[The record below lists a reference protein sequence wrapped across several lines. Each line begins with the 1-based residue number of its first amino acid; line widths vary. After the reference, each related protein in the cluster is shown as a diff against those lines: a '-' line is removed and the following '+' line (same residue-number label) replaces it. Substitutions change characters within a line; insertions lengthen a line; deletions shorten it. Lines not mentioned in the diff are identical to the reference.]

1 MGQADTKK
9 NILDAAEKLFSR
21 QGFSS
26 TSLRVLTKEAGVNLA
41 AVNYHFGSKEELIKA
56 VIERRLLPLN
66 RLRVEK
72 LQSVKKRAEEEKR
85 LPGVREVLLAFI
97 EPTFAFRKS
106 GKGAQ
111 NFITLIGRAFS
122 EPEGTVREIFLDL
135 VRPVFQLLHDLLCKA
150 LPQVPREVI
159 FLRLHFT
166 LGAMGHAMN
175 MHHVSCLVPEGQDF
189 NIDAVSMAEQFVGFV
204 VSGLEAQV

>member
-1 MGQADTKK
+1 MGQTDTKR

-21 QGFSS
+21 HGFSS
-26 TSLRVLTKEAGVNLA
+26 TSLRMLTKEAGVNLA

-66 RLRVEK
+66 RLRIEK
-72 LQSVKKRAEEEKR
+72 LLNVKKCAENEKR

-106 GKGAQ
+106 GEGAR
-111 NFITLIGRAFS
+111 NFITLIGRTFS

-135 VRPVFQLLHDLLCKA
+135 VKPVFQLLNDLMCEA
-150 LPQVPREVI
+150 LPQVGRDVI
-159 FLRLHFT
+159 FCRLHFT

-175 MHHVSCLVPEGQDF
+175 MEHMASLIPHGMDYT
-189 NIDAVSMAEQFVGFV
+189 IDAVSMSEHFIDFV
-204 VSGLEAQV
+204 VSGLEASV

>member
-1 MGQADTKK
+1 MGQTDTKK

-21 QGFSS
+21 HGFSS
-26 TSLRVLTKEAGVNLA
+26 TSLRMLTKEAGVNLA

-66 RLRVEK
+66 RLRTEK
-72 LQSVKKRAEEEKR
+72 LQGVKKCAEEEKR
-85 LPGVREVLLAFI
+85 LPEVREVLLAFM

-106 GKGAQ
+106 GEGAQ
-111 NFITLIGRAFS
+111 NFITLIGRTFS

-135 VRPVFQLLHDLLCKA
+135 VRPVFQLLHDLLCEA
-150 LPQVPREVI
+150 LPQVPRDVI
-159 FLRLHFT
+159 FCRLHFT

-175 MHHVSCLVPEGQDF
+175 MHHMSCLVPDGLDF
-189 NIDAVSMAEQFVGFV
+189 KIDADSMSEQFVDFA
-204 VSGLEAQV
+204 VSGLEASV

>member
-26 TSLRVLTKEAGVNLA
+26 TSHRVLTKEAGANLA

-66 RLRVEK
+66 RWRIEK
-72 LQSVKKRAEEEKR
+72 LQSVKKRAEDEKR
-85 LPGVREVLLAFI
+85 LPGVREVLMAFI

-111 NFITLIGRAFS
+111 NFITLIGRSFS
-122 EPEGTVREIFLDL
+122 EPEGIVREIFLDL
-135 VRPVFQLLHDLLCKA
+135 VRPVFQLLHDLLCEA
-150 LPQVPREVI
+150 LPQVSCDVI
-159 FLRLHFT
+159 FWRLHFT

-175 MHHVSCLVPEGQDF
+175 MQQTNCLAPDGLDL
-189 NIDAVSMAEQFVGFV
+189 NIDAVTMSEQFVDFV
-204 VSGLEAQV
+204 VSGLEAPA

>member
-1 MGQADTKK
+1 MGQGDTKK
-9 NILDAAEKLFSR
+9 NILDAAEKLFSSN
-21 QGFSS
+21 GFSS

-66 RLRVEK
+66 RLRTEK

-111 NFITLIGRAFS
+111 NFITLIGRTFS
-122 EPEGTVREIFLDL
+122 EPEDTVRKIFLDL
-135 VRPVFQLLHDLLCKA
+135 VRPVFQLLHDLLCEA
-150 LPQVPREVI
+150 LPQVPRDVI
-159 FLRLHFT
+159 FWRLHFT

-175 MHHVSCLVPEGQDF
+175 MRHMSRLAPDGLDF
-189 NIDAVSMAEQFVGFV
+189 NIDAVSMSEQFVDFV
-204 VSGLEAQV
+204 VSGLEASV

>member
-66 RLRVEK
+66 LLRVEK

-135 VRPVFQLLHDLLCKA
+135 VRPVLQLLHDLLCKA